1 MPDREI
7 PVIDVL
13 AIHGEESPEGLAHE
27 WVRHRAA
34 GQPWMGLFGKET
46 PVVFVD
52 PEVLIAFID
61 QLEEDFEVVEYL
73 V

>member
-1 MPDREI
+1 
-7 PVIDVL
+7 
-13 AIHGEESPEGLAHE
+13 
-27 WVRHRAA
+27 
-34 GQPWMGLFGKET
+34 MGLFGKET